1 MAILEKFNNRNS
13 SIELLRMWFMLM
25 IVTIH
30 AYGHGCGLDYDYL
43 YSLGSD
49 WSTAHHLGLL
59 SLGKCGVTGF
69 VFISGYYG
77 VSLKWNKIG
86 AMVAMLLFY
95 ILLLAVIG
103 GQGLG
108 IVRSMLHPWDS
119 GWFIGSYI
127 VICVL
132 APIINKG
139 IETLTKSQFRNILLF
154 MLFYEYVGR
163 FVGMDNSH
171 DTIFMLTIFLIARYT
186 RIYITPPTSKC
197 QKTEM
202 DWMVCALVRSC
213 LVLNP
218 NLVQYGRV
226 GKIE

>member
-1 MAILEKFNNRNS
+1 
-13 SIELLRMWFMLM
+13 
-25 IVTIH
+25 
-30 AYGHGCGLDYDYL
+30 
-43 YSLGSD
+43 
-49 WSTAHHLGLL
+49 
-59 SLGKCGVTGF
+59 
-69 VFISGYYG
+69 
-77 VSLKWNKIG
+77 
-86 AMVAMLLFY
+86 MVAMLLFY

-103 GQGLG
+103 VQGLG
-108 IVRSMLHPWDS
+108 IIRSMLHPWDS
-119 GWFIGSYI
+119 WWFIGSYV

-139 IETLTKSQFRNILLF
+139 IETLTKAQFRNILLS

-171 DTIFMLTIFLIARYT
+171 DTIFMLTIFLTARYT
-186 RIYITPPTSKC
+186 RIFITPPTSKC

-202 DWMVCALVRSC
+202 DRMICALVRSC